1 MINFS
6 CLEFFSSGLLL
17 QGSWRELIMLLFLL
31 NERRSKWKCF
41 GWSLLQH
48 WNQGCS
54 HSTVDNIQ
62 YMCNH
67 GFWREELWGK
77 VWQILSLC
85 LISPD
90 LTTKSCSNGRRIN
103 ICNWELWLS
112 VIHLTGNHVLVNWEL
127 TKKCIYIPCCNPS
140 SLGNEKLFSLLSFL
154 IVPSVLPVA
163 LCFSEIDKLNPIHL
177 INFYILTLR
186 FELIELKVGI
196 YQCGLF

>member
-1 MINFS
+1 MKDEANESVSAGLSYSIEIKDAYIPPWIISSIWATMGSEGRSFEARHDKFCHCAWLFS
-6 CLEFFSSGLLL
+6 
-17 QGSWRELIMLLFLL
+17 M
-31 NERRSKWKCF
+31 
-41 GWSLLQH
+41 
-48 WNQGCS
+48 
-54 HSTVDNIQ
+54 
-62 YMCNH
+62 
-67 GFWREELWGK
+67 
-77 VWQILSLC
+77 
-85 LISPD
+85 ISPD